1 MKLIAFILFSLFSLS
16 ASASCSYSIKELSFG
31 YGAGDPIKPK
41 FLKEVK
47 SKMEKKGY
55 HLAKNVEETEFL
67 LSLGAYSGHYCGTGL
82 SFLDYIL
89 IPGGMTITFERQS
102 GAIFLD
108 ETDHFDALG
117 GTGGRMAR
125 NKIRKALKTIP
136 SCLKN

>member
-1 MKLIAFILFSLFSLS
+1 MKLTIFILSSLITLS
-16 ASASCSYSIKELSFG
+16 ASANCSYSLKELSFG
-31 YGAGDPIKPK
+31 YGAGEPIKPK

-55 HLAKNVEETEFL
+55 HLAESEKVAEFL
-67 LSLGAYSGHYCGTGL
+67 LSFGAYSGHYCGTGL
-82 SFLDYIL
+82 SFLDYIV

-125 NKIRKALKTIP
+125 NKIRKALKSIP
-136 SCLKN
+136 RCGQN